1 MSFISIPDRSFYD
14 VKYTIFDSI
23 QFINVESIVIG
34 NYCFGSVQIFKI
46 NRLNRLKAIK
56 IGNNSFT
63 QVNQDEWKD
72 SWSEAIKRCN
82 KLKSFHILNCES
94 LESIQI
100 GEFSFSD
107 FGGEFELDN
116 LPQLQSIQFGSIEM
130 YSMSFFFCTYF
141 LHSID
146 LL

>member
-1 MSFISIPDRSFYD
+1 ML
-14 VKYTIFDSI
+14 
-23 QFINVESIVIG
+23 
-34 NYCFGSVQIFKI
+34 IFKI

-141 LHSID
+141 FDSID